1 MSGIDNNISF
11 KINNNGIENNTVTND
26 TASAKNASQT
36 IPLVQKYTEEELL
49 KKLGITKDV
58 LNAIL
63 LKYPDAT
70 SLPLDKL
77 QVLVNKEIASNQLN
91 ENSEANIHNRDSEP
105 DNNINSAS
113 NEALNAEEN
122 SELSDTQRP
131 FNKGEF
137 IKLSPD
143 KKANV
148 IALEL
153 AKNKFL
159 YSDSANPKTE
169 EDWNNLT
176 EEERQNLFK
185 SSLEAVK
192 NDKNGLAKLLTN
204 YGKSSIA
211 DSTMTKIQAANMNEM
226 SLEDFQKLSQ
236 VEKEEYVYS
245 YLDTEK

>member
-91 ENSEANIHNRDSEP
+91 ENSEANIHN
-105 DNNINSAS
+105 
-113 NEALNAEEN
+113 
-122 SELSDTQRP
+122 
-131 FNKGEF
+131 
-137 IKLSPD
+137 
-143 KKANV
+143 
-148 IALEL
+148 
-153 AKNKFL
+153 
-159 YSDSANPKTE
+159 
-169 EDWNNLT
+169 
-176 EEERQNLFK
+176 
-185 SSLEAVK
+185 
-192 NDKNGLAKLLTN
+192 
-204 YGKSSIA
+204 
-211 DSTMTKIQAANMNEM
+211 
-226 SLEDFQKLSQ
+226 
-236 VEKEEYVYS
+236 
-245 YLDTEK
+245 